1 MMIALNVRSKS
12 DGRFRIEGRAAV
24 LGLAAA
30 VAGGVA
36 GCTSDSDTM
45 VAGADAVTLA
55 VSPAQGVQRP
65 RPDSPIAVQARQGT
79 IENVTVST
87 KGEQVEGA
95 FSADRTRWRSRWSL
109 RPGTE
114 YRVAATALGRDGKTR
129 TVTSRFTTAKADST
143 VGVTFE
149 GPSDKEVVGVGMPIV
164 MNFDRKVADRAAVER
179 ALEVRSSK
187 PVEGAWHW
195 FDDQTLVFRTKSF
208 WPRHTD
214 VAFRAHL
221 SGVAVAKGVYGGK
234 DHAVRFRVGDER
246 ISTASED
253 KHQMVV
259 RKNGRVVR
267 KMPISMGKGGVRKYT
282 TTNGMHLTMDKGNPV
297 TMTSAWEGIGPG
309 SAGYYSLS
317 VNNAVR
323 ISDSGEYVHSAPWS
337 VGSQG
342 NSNVSHGCINTSPS
356 HARWFYEF
364 SQRGD
369 PFEVTGS
376 SRELEPDNGWG
387 YWQMK
392 WQDWVKGSALRQS
405 MRIGPQGGVGL
416 PLQHASPG
424 AVAGSEQQR
433 P

>member
-1 MMIALNVRSKS
+1 MRPKA
-12 DGRFRIEGRAAV
+12 DGRFGIEARAAAV
-24 LGLAAA
+24 GLAAA
-30 VAGGVA
+30 VVGAGAA
-36 GCTSDSDTM
+36 GCTSGADTM
-45 VAGADAVTLA
+45 VTGADAVTVA
-55 VSPAQGVQRP
+55 VSPAQGAQRP

-79 IENVTVST
+79 IENVTVFT
-87 KGEQVEGA
+87 KGEPVEGA
-95 FSADRTRWRSRWSL
+95 LSADRTQWRSRWAL

-114 YRVAATALGRDGKTR
+114 YRVAATALGRDGRTR
-129 TVTSRFTTAKADST
+129 TVASRFTTAKADRT

-164 MNFDRKVADRAAVER
+164 MNFESEVSDRAAVER
-179 ALEVRSSK
+179 ALEVRSSR

-195 FDDQTLVFRTKSF
+195 FDNQTVVFRTRNF

-259 RKNGRVVR
+259 RENGRVVR
-267 KMPISMGKGGVRKYT
+267 KMPISMGRGGVRKYT

-297 TMTSAWEGIGPG
+297 TMTSSWEGIGPG
-309 SAGYYSLS
+309 SAGYYSLT
-317 VNNAVR
+317 VDNAVR

-342 NSNVSHGCINTSPS
+342 SSNVSHGCINTSPS

-387 YWQMK
+387 YWQMNWK
-392 WQDWVKGSALRQS
+392 NWVQGSALKQS

-416 PLQHASPG
+416 PAQHASPG
-424 AVAGSEQQR
+424 AVAEEQR